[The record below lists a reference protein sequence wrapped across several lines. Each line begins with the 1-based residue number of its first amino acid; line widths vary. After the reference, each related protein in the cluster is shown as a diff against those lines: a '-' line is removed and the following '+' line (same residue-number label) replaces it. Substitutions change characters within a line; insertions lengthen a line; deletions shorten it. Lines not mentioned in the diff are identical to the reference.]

1 MAGSDAV
8 GVERVF
14 ESGVKEIVGVCS
26 WATVEERV
34 GLGHE
39 DADMWSDVDAVDD
52 KFFTDKRIEE
62 GEIEFRGFD
71 DVVDV
76 EGVGFAG
83 FGSADVGQHA
93 VAGIK
98 HCVVLSDDVLFGEGE
113 TGIGEGDGA
122 VLGGDA
128 EGNAAVVVE

>member
-14 ESGVKEIVGVCS
+14 ESGVKEIVGVCP

-34 GLGHE
+34 GLGHK
-39 DADMWSDVDAVDD
+39 DADMWSDVDAIDD

-71 DVVDV
+71 DVVEV

-83 FGSADVGQHA
+83 FGSADVGQHS

-98 HCVVLSDDVLFGEGE
+98 HCVVLSDDVLFGKGE
-113 TGIGEGDGA
+113 TGIGEG
-122 VLGGDA
+122 
-128 EGNAAVVVE
+128 ES